1 LKTEIGE
8 HVKPR
13 SQYADE
19 AVQLAIAGK
28 WDEAAKLNRVI
39 IESFGADEET
49 QNRLGK
55 ALSELGKLKD
65 AKAAYEAA
73 LKLNPMN
80 SIAKKNAARINTLLH
95 QKEGLKVGGTRVDLN
110 LFVEEMGKT
119 IITALEGASGDI
131 CSKVAAGDV
140 AELRIEGDG
149 IMAETARGLKL
160 GQLEAKLA
168 RRLIKFMRGGNRYQG
183 GVTSCDGN
191 SVKLIVR
198 ETYQDPKFVGKP
210 SFPMRRKREV
220 EFRPYTKES
229 LLSRG
234 SGVEVFTEDEEEEAL
249 VETPAADDLEE
260 GMHAVEDEVLVDL
273 VGDHPG
279 VMLAR
284 QGADQVQLGPAEH
297 LAGGVVR
304 GVQQDQPGLRGECR
318 PQRRLVDREVR
329 KAQHGCTPRG
339 SGQGDRGGIRVVVR
353 LEHHDLI
360 TRLAQA
366 QDHGSDRFGCPGSDQ
381 DLVGGVDGEPVEP
394 SLVLGNRGQQLGDTG
409 SRRILVAPGADRV
422 DGGL

>member
-1 LKTEIGE
+1 MHHAAPAQVIRSVALKTETGE

-19 AVQLAIAGK
+19 SVQLAIAGK
-28 WDEAAKLNRVI
+28 WDEAAKLNRFI

-140 AELRIEGDG
+140 AELRIDGDG
-149 IMAETARGLKL
+149 IVAETSRGLKL

-183 GVTSCDGN
+183 GVTSCDAN
-191 SVKLIVR
+191 TVKLIVR

-210 SFPMRRKREV
+210 SFAMRRKREV

-234 SGVEVFTEDEEEEAL
+234 SGVEVFTEDDEEEAL

-260 GMHAVEDEVLVDL
+260 GMHAVEDEAETVEFSQD
-273 VGDHPG
+273 
-279 VMLAR
+279 AE
-284 QGADQVQLGPAEH
+284 ADDDE
-297 LAGGVVR
+297 
-304 GVQQDQPGLRGECR
+304 DE
-318 PQRRLVDREVR
+318 DE
-329 KAQHGCTPRG
+329 
-339 SGQGDRGGIRVVVR
+339 
-353 LEHHDLI
+353 
-360 TRLAQA
+360 
-366 QDHGSDRFGCPGSDQ
+366 
-381 DLVGGVDGEPVEP
+381 
-394 SLVLGNRGQQLGDTG
+394 N
-409 SRRILVAPGADRV
+409 
-422 DGGL
+422 